1 MDTVKVRLRNPDPTD
16 TPGHFAD
23 PSDLLAWSDVPYRLP
38 EQCEH
43 NETMCRD
50 CRHQWEWDYEV
61 QTNGQPDPASPTIPS
76 DPDGNSPGDDN
87 GAEQ

>member
-1 MDTVKVRLRNPDPTD
+1 MDAVKVRLRNPDN
-16 TPGHFAD
+16 
-23 PSDLLAWSDVPYRLP
+23 PSDLAWSDVPYRLP

-43 NETMCRD
+43 HETMCRD

-61 QTNGQPDPASPTIPS
+61 QTNGQTERDSPTMAS
-76 DPDGNSPGDDN
+76 DPDGNIP

>member
-1 MDTVKVRLRNPDPTD
+1 MDAVKVRLRNPDN
-16 TPGHFAD
+16 
-23 PSDLLAWSDVPYRLP
+23 PSDLAWSDVPYRLS

-50 CRHQWEWDYEV
+50 CRPQWEWDYEV
-61 QTNGQPDPASPTIPS
+61 QANGQPEPDSATMAS
-76 DPDGNSPGDDN
+76 DPDGNSPSIRN